1 MRPTMRIVRLWFT
14 KPSWIWLKKPAS
26 CLMRPGSPNMLSP
39 STDLSQ
45 TLSIQSQP
53 LRGLALPQACH
64 LPPRAPPLAHRA
76 PQRAQTLRF
85 LSQEVAW
92 RPQSRLVLV
101 LDPILQHRNRLLA
114 QSVNGLSIF
123 EHTTSGTSIIRPFLK
138 CAQLYARRTIPS
150 K

>member
-1 MRPTMRIVRLWFT
+1 MRPTMRIVRSWFI
-14 KPSWIWLKKPAS
+14 KPSWIWLKKLAS
-26 CLMRPGSPNMLSP
+26 CLMRPGSPNMSSP
-39 STDLSQ
+39 STDPSQ
-45 TLSIQSQP
+45 IRTNQSQL
-53 LRGLALPQACH
+53 LRWPALPRARR
-64 LPPRAPPLAHRA
+64 LPPRASPLVHKA

-85 LSQEVAW
+85 LSQPIAW

-101 LDPILQHRNRLLA
+101 LNPILQHQSRLLA